1 MAEAL
6 VGSREGRVDGRL
18 VGDIALDGQDLD
30 AVLLAQLRGA
40 RLETLDAAGEQNE
53 VGALLGL
60 AFGHLLAEARRGAAD
75 GHGLS
80 GVVEHVYLLNSHWS
94 PWAHESPVG
103 LFGCYAHATM
113 VEWT

>member
-6 VGSREGRVDGRL
+6 VSGCDGRVDGCL

-30 AVLLAQLRGA
+30 AVLLAKLRGA
-40 RLETLDAAGEQNE
+40 RLEALDTAGEQKE
-53 VGALLGL
+53 VGALLGI

-94 PWAHESPVG
+94 PWTHGSPVG
-103 LFGCYAHATM
+103 LFGGYAHATM